1 MSLFALYSNFHFPIT
16 HLLDFT
22 LVLLFQL
29 ASTNSVLIEPVC
41 FCTRWKCARLT
52 YHPDILLQTELQL
65 IPFYANFRSLAAP
78 KIFRRLPGPS
88 ICFRGNWQNQTEFHF
103 LRLLPK
109 LLWRTLSFNKSNR
122 HVSKNFGKLGHLK
135 CSKLLFW
142 LLLSGSVSLWHAL
155 SSDLLDI
162 SSGTS
167 FAVILA
173 MCVTSDNVWVL
184 VWWHGPFLVESI
196 SCQKRSKASSNVS

>member
-1 MSLFALYSNFHFPIT
+1 MSLFALFKNFHFPIT
-16 HLLDFT
+16 NLLDFT
-22 LVLLFQL
+22 LLLLFLL
-29 ASTNSVLIEPVC
+29 ASTDSVLIEPVC

-88 ICFRGNWQNQTEFHF
+88 ICFRSNWQNQTEFHF

-109 LLWRTLSFNKSNR
+109 LLWRAQK
-122 HVSKNFGKLGHLK
+122 FGKILK
-135 CSKLLFW
+135 FW
-142 LLLSGSVSLWHAL
+142 LKICYRERFKQNTIVLNQLLSTSVRLWQAL
-155 SSDLLDI
+155 STDLLDI

>member
-1 MSLFALYSNFHFPIT
+1 MQACLFGNFLPLDRQFLIITLRFPSDSSLWDIQIFPLRFMSLFALYPNLHFPIA

-41 FCTRWKCARLT
+41 FFTRWKCARLT

-88 ICFRGNWQNQTEFHF
+88 ICFRGNWQNQTEFNFCVFCQNYFGEHF
-103 LRLLPK
+103 
-109 LLWRTLSFNKSNR
+109 
-122 HVSKNFGKLGHLK
+122 
-135 CSKLLFW
+135 CSINLIF
-142 LLLSGSVSLWHAL
+142 
-155 SSDLLDI
+155 
-162 SSGTS
+162 
-167 FAVILA
+167 
-173 MCVTSDNVWVL
+173 M
-184 VWWHGPFLVESI
+184 
-196 SCQKRSKASSNVS
+196 CQKIGKSWTLKVLKIIVYCQAPFHYDMPCRRIY

>member
-1 MSLFALYSNFHFPIT
+1 MSLFALYPNFHFPIA

-88 ICFRGNWQNQTEFHF
+88 ICFRGNRQNQTEFNF

-109 LLWRTLSFNKSNR
+109 LLQRTLLFNKSNL
-122 HVSKNFGKLGHLK
+122 HVSKLGKVDHLK
-135 CSKLLFW
+135 YLKSLFFC
-142 LLLSGSVSLWHAL
+142 HA
-155 SSDLLDI
+155 
-162 SSGTS
+162 
-167 FAVILA
+167 
-173 MCVTSDNVWVL
+173 
-184 VWWHGPFLVESI
+184 PFHYDM
-196 SCQKRSKASSNVS
+196 SCRRIY